1 MSVSCGRVGICL
13 YLDRFSVNGM
23 MAEHNELGKLGEDKA
38 VAYLVRKGFVVLER
52 NWRSRCGEL
61 DAICRKDGLLVIV
74 EVKTRSCREERPG
87 ELLDLKKRR
96 SMRRAADAYVKAKHI
111 RQEVRFDLVLV
122 TGEKLEVEH
131 IEDVIQVFE

>member
-1 MSVSCGRVGICL
+1 
-13 YLDRFSVNGM
+13 
-23 MAEHNELGKLGEDKA
+23 MAEHNELGRLGEDKA

-61 DAICRKDGLLVIV
+61 DVICRKGGLLVIV
-74 EVKTRSCREERPG
+74 EVKTRNCPEERPG
-87 ELLDLKKRR
+87 ELLDWRKRR
-96 SMRRAADAYVKAKHI
+96 SMRRAADAYVKAKNI

-122 TGEKLEVEH
+122 AGEGLEVEH

>member
-1 MSVSCGRVGICL
+1 
-13 YLDRFSVNGM
+13 

-61 DAICRKDGLLVIV
+61 DAICQKDGLLVIV